1 MYPIADFF
9 NMVVWFFNSLKNW
22 QNLWHFAVGFMLI
35 ITVILLL
42 RFDKVFAYLTY
53 VIFNALFVAFQ
64 YLEDW
69 HTGNNS
75 SFDILCFGYGQ
86 ATAIAIVL
94 AIFFALKLKQ
104 TTSRG

>member
-1 MYPIADFF
+1 
-9 NMVVWFFNSLKNW
+9 MVVWFFNELRDW
-22 QNLWHFAVGFMLI
+22 QNLWHFTAGFMLI
-35 ITVILLL
+35 VTVILLL

-53 VIFNALFVAFQ
+53 AIFNAQFTAFQ
-64 YLEDW
+64 IIEDW

-104 TTSRG
+104 SMSKG